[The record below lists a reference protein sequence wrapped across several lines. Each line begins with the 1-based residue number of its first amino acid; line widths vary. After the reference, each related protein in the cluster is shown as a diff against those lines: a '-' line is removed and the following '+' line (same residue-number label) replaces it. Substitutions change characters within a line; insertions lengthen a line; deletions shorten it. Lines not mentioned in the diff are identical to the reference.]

1 MPKVQVPADTEGGC
15 QITEIYAFGEDGN
28 LRFGACGFVP
38 EQTVGAL
45 ARGGVQEVRSN
56 HQLDTQSR
64 LDGEGE
70 ADIWINVRYLALET
84 DPKNTHTA
92 Q

>member
-1 MPKVQVPADTEGGC
+1 MSDYRNIRVWRRRKSAVWG
-15 QITEIYAFGEDGN
+15 
-28 LRFGACGFVP
+28 LRFVP
-38 EQTVGAL
+38 VQTVGAL

-56 HQLDTQSR
+56 HQLDTQSH